1 MKHDGRY
8 DETIATTRRT
18 TMPERSRYIPGV
30 PCWVDSQQPDPQA
43 ALPFYTGIFGWK
55 FENVMPAE
63 AGGEY
68 HMARIRGGDVAAIGS
83 MPDGMPPIPTWNT
96 YVAVANAD
104 ATAEKVRAAG
114 GAVFQ
119 GPFDV
124 MDAGRMAVV
133 ADPEGA
139 VFCIWEAKENIGAKV
154 VNEHGALNFNGLATR
169 DAAAA
174 EAFYGAVFGWKILAI
189 PAGTFWILPGYGDHL
204 EESTPGLHEQ
214 MEQMGAPDGFIDVV
228 AAVEPIA
235 DGDTDTPAHW
245 TVTFGVDDVELTAK
259 QAAELGG
266 TVLVAPHDAPY
277 TRMATVQDPQGA
289 VFIASQFVVEN
300 AGLTA

>member
-1 MKHDGRY
+1 
-8 DETIATTRRT
+8 
-18 TMPERSRYIPGV
+18 MPERSKYIPGV

-43 ALPFYTGIFGWK
+43 ALPFYTGLFGWE
-55 FENVMPAE
+55 FENLMPAE

-83 MPDGMPPIPTWNT
+83 MPEGMPPVPTWNT

-104 ATAEKVRAAG
+104 EAAEKVRVAG
-114 GAVFQ
+114 GSVFQ

-139 VFCIWEAKENIGAKV
+139 VFCVWEAKENIGAKV

-174 EAFYGAVFGWKILAI
+174 EAFYGAVFGWKILPLDSGPI
-189 PAGTFWILPGYGDHL
+189 WILPGYGDHL
-204 EESTPGLHEQ
+204 EAKSPGLREG
-214 MEQMGAPDGFIDVV
+214 MEQMGAPAGFVDVV
-228 AAVEPIA
+228 AAINPIA
-235 DGDTDTPAHW
+235 ADDTDTPAHW
-245 TVTFGVDDVELTAK
+245 SVTFGVDDAAATAST
-259 QAAELGG
+259 ATELGG
-266 TVLVAPHDAPY
+266 TVVRGPYDAPW
-277 TRMATVQDPQGA
+277 TRLAVIDDPQGA
-289 VFIASQFVVEN
+289 RFIAGQFVAEN
-300 AGLTA
+300 ANLDAP

>member
-1 MKHDGRY
+1 
-8 DETIATTRRT
+8 
-18 TMPERSRYIPGV
+18 MPERSKYIPGV
-30 PCWVDSQQPDPQA
+30 PCWVDSNQPDPQA
-43 ALPFYTGIFGWK
+43 ALPFYSGLFGWE

-63 AGGEY
+63 AEGEY
-68 HMARIRGGDVAAIGS
+68 DMARIRGGDVAAIG
-83 MPDGMPPIPTWNT
+83 PLPPGHPPMAMWNT
-96 YVAVANAD
+96 YVAVASAD
-104 ATAEKVRAAG
+104 DSAEKVGAAG
-114 GAVFQ
+114 GTVLQ

-235 DGDTDTPAHW
+235 GDDTDTPAHW
-245 TVTFGVDDVELTAK
+245 SVTFGVDDVELTAK

-289 VFIASQFVVEN
+289 VFIASQFVAEN